1 MQSQSRK
8 CPLILASSSPYRKI
22 LLERFGLPFEA
33 CSPAIDED
41 ALPGEEPA
49 ALAARL
55 AGEKAEAVSRRRP
68 EAVVIGSDQV
78 AVFEGRIIGKPGSM
92 AAARRQL
99 AAFSGQR
106 VIFLSAV
113 AVRCAEREFH
123 FDTIVPTEVVFR
135 TLSAAEIRR
144 YVERDMPVDC
154 AGGFKS
160 EQTGTALLQAMR
172 SDDPTA
178 IIGLPLISVGEALRR
193 AGFDVP

>member
-1 MQSQSRK
+1 MQPQSRK
-8 CPLILASSSPYRKI
+8 SPLILASSSPYRKI
-22 LLERFGLPFEA
+22 LLERLGQPFKV

-55 AGEKAEAVSRRRP
+55 AGEKAEVVSSRHP
-68 EAVVIGSDQV
+68 DAVVIGSDQV
-78 AVFEGRIIGKPGSM
+78 AVFDGRIIGKPGSM

-99 AAFSGQR
+99 ATFSGPR
-106 VIFLSAV
+106 VVFLSAV
-113 AVRCAEREFH
+113 AVRSAGREFR
-123 FDTIVPTEVVFR
+123 FDAIVTTEVVFR
-135 TLSAAEIRR
+135 ALSAAEIGR
-144 YVERDMPVDC
+144 YVERDKPVDC

-178 IIGLPLISVGEALRR
+178 IIGLPLISVAEALRR
-193 AGFDVP
+193 AGYDVP